1 MWLQN
6 ILGRVIGGRTP
17 SLELALTVEKRPS
30 AFSGKAFR
38 EFTPPA
44 NLQRGGSLRLGARNG
59 GRLGRIGIIPA
70 TGVKVP

>member
-17 SLELALTVEKRPS
+17 SLDLALTVEKRPS
-30 AFSGKAFR
+30 AFSGEAFR

>member
-1 MWLQN
+1 MWLRN
-6 ILGRVIGGRTP
+6 ILGRVLTGRTAP
-17 SLELALTVEKRPS
+17 LDLAMTIEKRPS
-30 AFSGKAFR
+30 SLSYKAFR

-44 NLQRGGSLRLGARNG
+44 KMQRGGSLRLGNRDL

>member
-1 MWLQN
+1 MWLRN
-6 ILGRVIGGRTP
+6 ILGRVLSGRTP

-30 AFSGKAFR
+30 TFSRKAFR

-44 NLQRGGSLRLGARNG
+44 NMQRGGSLSFGARHG
-59 GRLGRIGIIPA
+59 GQLGRIGIIPT

>member
-1 MWLQN
+1 MWLRN
-6 ILGRVIGGRTP
+6 ILGRLRSGP
-17 SLELALTVEKRPS
+17 NAPLDLAMTVEVRPGS
-30 AFSGKAFR
+30 LSRKAFR

-44 NLQRGGSLRLGARNG
+44 NMQRGGSFQLGARNC